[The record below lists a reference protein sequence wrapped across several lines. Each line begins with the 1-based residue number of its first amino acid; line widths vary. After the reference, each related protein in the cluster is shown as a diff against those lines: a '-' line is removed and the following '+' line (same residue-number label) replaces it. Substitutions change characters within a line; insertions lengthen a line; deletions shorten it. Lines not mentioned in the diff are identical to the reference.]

1 MIPTSK
7 LNQKNKKKKKKK
19 NKRAFPERTKTARNS
34 TDAAILSS
42 KYIQYI
48 YEYFSCVTEK
58 SHLTRR
64 KPQLSI

>member
-7 LNQKNKKKKKKK
+7 LNQKKNKKKA
-19 NKRAFPERTKTARNS
+19 NKLFQKGLKLQEILQLQQFYLPS
-34 TDAAILSS
+34 T
-42 KYIQYI
+42 YNI